1 MCGIAGII
9 KKKIY
14 NFDKFK
20 IFKIM
25 DTRGPDSKGHYKKQN
40 KNYSINLFH
49 SRLSI
54 IDFKDRSN
62 QPFCYKNLILIY
74 NGEIYNFREIRV
86 KLEKIG
92 HKFET
97 KSDTEVL
104 IKSYYEW
111 GDQCFK
117 LFDGMWAVCIYNIK
131 KNEIILSR
139 DIFGEKPLY
148 IFRNAET
155 LVFGSEIKYLHCLE
169 DNPAIKKINKQHI
182 NDYLKLGYK
191 FLFKKK

>member
-9 KKKIY
+9 KLKKNY
-14 NFDKFK
+14 DFDKFK

-25 DTRGPDSKGHYKKQN
+25 DNRGPDNKGYYKKQN
-40 KNYSINLFH
+40 KIYSINLFH

-74 NGEIYNFREIRV
+74 NGEIYNFREIKG

-111 GDQCFK
+111 GDECFK
-117 LFDGMWAVCIYNIK
+117 LFDGMWAVCIYDIK
-131 KNEIILSR
+131 K
-139 DIFGEKPLY
+139 K
-148 IFRNAET
+148 
-155 LVFGSEIKYLHCLE
+155 
-169 DNPAIKKINKQHI
+169 
-182 NDYLKLGYK
+182 
-191 FLFKKK
+191 

>member
-1 MCGIAGII
+1 MIS
-9 KKKIY
+9 KI
-14 NFDKFK
+14 D
-20 IFKIM
+20 
-25 DTRGPDSKGHYKKQN
+25 Q
-40 KNYSINLFH
+40 INLFV
-49 SRLSI
+49 I
-54 IDFKDRSN
+54 
-62 QPFCYKNLILIY
+62 KNLILIY
-74 NGEIYNFREIRV
+74 NGEIYNFREI
-86 KLEKIG
+86 KGENSKKIG

-111 GDQCFK
+111 GDECFK
-117 LFDGMWAVCIYNIK
+117 LFDGMWAVCIYDIK

-148 IFRNAET
+148 IFRNSET

-169 DNPAIKKINKQHI
+169 DNQALKKINKQHI

-191 FLFKKK
+191 FLFKENETYFQNIFKIDPEYYQSFLFGKFRFKKRKNK